1 MPKLR
6 AVVVAC
12 RAVVAVAVPVLVS
25 VLVAARPT
33 GAQAAPAPAAQART
47 GADSGARMLR
57 VFFDCPIFAADQYIP
72 ACQGDFFT
80 QTLTFVSWTR
90 DRIDADV
97 HVLGRAI
104 QIGSGGIE
112 FRLSFLGRGRYEG
125 RTDTLVVTTIPNESE
140 GDVRTKL
147 ADALKSGLFPFLR
160 GTAGASQLKLVAE
173 GGAAPPTIDLK
184 SLKDPW
190 NFWIFTV
197 GAWGNGNGE
206 ARVKGTWINLNASA
220 SRVTESLRLNLAT
233 DAGYNDQR
241 FSFPGQP
248 TSVNILR
255 NYNLNGRAVKA
266 LDGHWS
272 WGAMTRLSQSDFANK
287 RLGIRVAP
295 VVEYNVF
302 PWAQATTQ
310 QLTFAAAAGWSRFQ
324 WIDSTI
330 FDRTTDSRPF
340 SQVVGAFSNRESWG
354 SNSVRLLY
362 QNFLDDPAKHRISL
376 NGEVDLRIAKGLS
389 INLWGEYS
397 SIRDQI
403 NLAKA
408 GATRDQV
415 LVRQRALATN
425 YQYFFGVGVN
435 YAFGSIYNTVVN
447 QRLERFFLQGF

>member
-1 MPKLR
+1 VPSLR
-6 AVVVAC
+6 AVTC
-12 RAVVAVAVPVLVS
+12 RTIVAVAVAIAAVS
-25 VLVAARPT
+25 SRAVVSSA
-33 GAQAAPAPAAQART
+33 GAQDVRPAGTAVRSP
-47 GADSGARMLR
+47 ADSGARLLR
-57 VFFDCPIFAADQYIP
+57 VFFDCPIVAADQYIA

-104 QIGSGGIE
+104 ATGGGGIE
-112 FRLSFLGRGRYEG
+112 FTLAFIGRGRYQG

-147 ADALKSGLFPFLR
+147 SDALKSGLYPFLR
-160 GTAGASQLKLVAE
+160 GTAGASQLKLVVA
-173 GGAAPPTIDLK
+173 GGGEPPKADPKT
-184 SLKDPW
+184 LKDPW
-190 NFWIFTV
+190 NFWIFNV
-197 GAWGNGNGE
+197 GLWGNGNGE
-206 ARVKGTWINLNASA
+206 ARVKGTFVNLNASA
-220 SRVTESLRLNLAT
+220 TRVTESLRLLVST
-233 DAGYNDQR
+233 DGGYNDQR
-241 FSFPGQP
+241 FSFPGQA

-255 NYNLNGRAVKA
+255 NYNLNARAVKA
-266 LDGHWS
+266 LDSHWS
-272 WGAMTRLSQSDFANK
+272 WGAMTRVSQSDFANK
-287 RLGIRVAP
+287 RLGLRVAP

-310 QLTFAAAAGWSRFQ
+310 QLTFGAAAGYARFQ
-324 WIDSTI
+324 WIDTTI
-330 FDRTTDSRPF
+330 FDRAVDSRPF

-354 SNSVRLLY
+354 SNSVRVLY
-362 QNFLDDPAKHRISL
+362 QNFLDDPAKYRMSI

-403 NLAKA
+403 NLARA

-425 YQYFFGVGVN
+425 YQYWFGVGIN